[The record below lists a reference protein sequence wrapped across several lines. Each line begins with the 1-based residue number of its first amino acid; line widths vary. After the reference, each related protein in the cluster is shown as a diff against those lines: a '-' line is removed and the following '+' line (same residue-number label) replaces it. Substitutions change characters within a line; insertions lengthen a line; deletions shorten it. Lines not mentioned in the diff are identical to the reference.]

1 MIKILNVP
9 HRNWAQKIVVTQV
22 IVSSYCQNL
31 LILKN
36 KLYCWYTI
44 ESPHHQN
51 QPNVQITLLK
61 HGFDQRFLRF
71 VRTTIHFCT
80 KFMNI
85 LWTFLSSTSGICMI
99 NLIYKW
105 RVCLNITFFRPLV
118 INGIKINKIL
128 SFLNYFRIKKIKFC
142 LPHIL
147 LLISFMEIAKG
158 YHKQSSRGA

>member
-1 MIKILNVP
+1 MIKILNFP

-44 ESPHHQN
+44 ESPHHHN

-61 HGFDQRFLRF
+61 HSFDQRFLRF

-99 NLIYKW
+99 NLISK
-105 RVCLNITFFRPLV
+105 VCFNVTFFRPVV
-118 INGIKINKIL
+118 INKKNKLTSFYFKSSLEWQIKNL
-128 SFLNYFRIKKIKFC
+128 LTWHHLVAVFYENSKK
-142 LPHIL
+142 L
-147 LLISFMEIAKG
+147 
-158 YHKQSSRGA
+158 